1 MCKFTLQ
8 MTNSSKFHLE
18 LIEPRIIKVCPA
30 EGIDI
35 ELTDAQEMIR
45 AAVDLANGDTYVTI
59 FDARTVASISK
70 EARDAFAVSPKRI
83 AAAILTN
90 SIANRLVGNFF
101 IKNHKPIYPTRI
113 FSDVDEALN
122 WVKTHISK

>member
-1 MCKFTLQ
+1 MSTS
-8 MTNSSKFHLE
+8 TKFHLE

-35 ELTDAQEMIR
+35 ELSDAQEMIR
-45 AAVDLANGDTYVTI
+45 FAVDLAKGETYVTI
-59 FDARTVASISK
+59 FDARTATSISK
-70 EARDAFAVSPKRI
+70 DARDAFAVSPKRI

-101 IKNHKPIYPTRI
+101 IKYHKPIYPARV
-113 FSDVDEALN
+113 FSDESEALT
-122 WVKTHISK
+122 WVRSQIV